1 MDPQERVNRDPST
14 VASATKSQPGR
25 ASSFALVR
33 RLFRNHIRRHLWP
46 IVASIL
52 AMAVAAGATAALVY
66 MVQVVIDGVFVE
78 HDREALLW
86 TAGLV
91 LALFVIRGLGVFA
104 QTLLLGHIS
113 FRLIAGLQTELF
125 RHLIRS
131 DLAFFH
137 DHSPGKLLSSF
148 TSDIGLLRVTVS
160 STVMS
165 FGRDLLT
172 LIALVFVMFK
182 QDWLLASI
190 AFFAFPSGVL
200 PIVGFGR
207 RVRKASRKTQAQVSR
222 LAGRLTDSFQGAR
235 HVKAYGMEQY
245 EIERARADI
254 IAVRKLVMQAAR
266 SRAAMHPVME
276 LLSGLAVVAILVYGG
291 LQVMNGARSAGELF
305 SFLTALAVAYEPLK
319 RLGNW
324 NAQVQE
330 GLAAAERVFGLLDI
344 KPRIVDAPD
353 AKPLALAGGGI
364 RFERVDFSYV
374 PDAPAL
380 RNIDLTVPP
389 GRTVALVGPSGA
401 GKSTILNLIA
411 RFYDVDAGGVSID
424 GQDVRAVTLES
435 LRQAIGLVS
444 QEIVLFDDTIRMNI
458 AYGKPQASEAE
469 IVEAARAAGAHEFI
483 SGLPNGYDSV
493 IGPHGVK
500 LSGGQRQRLVIARA
514 MLKNAPILLL
524 DEATSALDTESER
537 HVQAALAR
545 LKQGRTTVMVA
556 HRLSTIVD
564 ADLIYVMEGGRILE
578 RGTHEE
584 LVAMGGLYA
593 RLYAMQFSGDV
604 AEAEEPDGA
613 IPSASRARA

>member
-1 MDPQERVNRDPST
+1 MTVNRSSL
-14 VASATKSQPGR
+14 ASSPEAEPKQAR
-25 ASSFALVR
+25 SFALVQ

-46 IVASIL
+46 ILASIV
-52 AMAVAAGATAALVY
+52 AMGVTAGATAALVY
-66 MVQVVIDGVFVE
+66 MVQVVTDRVFVE
-78 HDREALLW
+78 HDREALVW
-86 TAGLV
+86 IAGSVLV
-91 LALFVIRGLGVFA
+91 LFVTRGLAVYA

-113 FRLIAGLQTELF
+113 FRLIASLQTELF

-190 AFFAFPSGVL
+190 AFFVFPSGVL

-254 IAVRKLVMQAAR
+254 VAVRKLVMQTAR
-266 SRAAMHPVME
+266 SRAAMHPVLE
-276 LLSGLAVVAILVYGG
+276 LLSGLAVVAILIYGG
-291 LQVMNGARSAGELF
+291 LQVMNGTRTQGELF
-305 SFLTALAVAYEPLK
+305 SFLTALALAYEPLK
-319 RLGNW
+319 RLGTW

-344 KPRIVDAPD
+344 KPRIVDLPD
-353 AKPLALAGGGI
+353 AKPLLLSGGSI
-364 RFERVDFSYV
+364 RFERVSFSYL
-374 PDAPAL
+374 PERLAL
-380 RNIDLTVPP
+380 ADIDLVVPP
-389 GRTVALVGPSGA
+389 GKTVALVGPSGA
-401 GKSTILNLIA
+401 GKSTVLNLIA
-411 RFYDVDAGGVSID
+411 RFYDVSAGGVSID
-424 GQDVRAVTLES
+424 GQDVRSVTLES
-435 LRQAIGLVS
+435 LRKAIGLVS
-444 QEIVLFDDTIRMNI
+444 QEIVLFDDTIRTNI
-458 AYGKPQASEAE
+458 AYGKLDAGEAE

-500 LSGGQRQRLVIARA
+500 LSGGQRQRIVIARA

-564 ADLIYVMEGGRILE
+564 ADLIYVMEAGSILE

-584 LVAMGGLYA
+584 LLAQGGLYA
-593 RLYAMQFSGDV
+593 RLHAMQFSGEV
-604 AEAEEPDGA
+604 AEIAEAEDLRAAVP
-613 IPSASRARA
+613 PASRARA

>member
-1 MDPQERVNRDPST
+1 LTDLPKTR
-14 VASATKSQPGR
+14 PGR
-25 ASSFALVR
+25 TSSFALVQ

-46 IVASIL
+46 IFGSLV
-52 AMAVAAGATAALVY
+52 AMAASAAATGALVY
-66 MVQVVIDGVFVE
+66 MVQVVVDSLFVE
-78 HDREALLW
+78 HDREALFW
-86 TAGLV
+86 VAGAV
-91 LALFVIRGLGVFA
+91 LALFVLRGLGIYA

-113 FRLIAGLQTELF
+113 FRLIAGLQIELF

-172 LIALVFVMFK
+172 LIVLVFVMFK

-235 HVKAYGMEQY
+235 HVKAYGMEGY
-245 EIERARADI
+245 EIERARVDI
-254 IAVRKLVMQAAR
+254 IAVRKLVMRAAR
-266 SRAAMHPVME
+266 ARASMHPVME
-276 LLSGLAVVAILVYGG
+276 LLSGLAVVGILVYGG
-291 LQVMNGARSAGELF
+291 LQVMNGVRSAGELF
-305 SFLTALAVAYEPLK
+305 SFLTALAMAYEPLK

-353 AKPLALAGGGI
+353 AKPVALAGGGI
-364 RFERVDFSYV
+364 RFERVNFSYV
-374 PDAPAL
+374 PEKPAL
-380 RNIDLTVPP
+380 SDIDLVVPP

-401 GKSTILNLIA
+401 GKSTVLNLIA
-411 RFYDVDAGGVSID
+411 RFYDVDAGSILID
-424 GQDVRAVTLES
+424 GQDVRAVTLDS

-458 AYGKPQASEAE
+458 AYGKLGASEAE
-469 IVEAARAAGAHEFI
+469 IVEAARSAGAHEFI
-483 SGLPNGYDSV
+483 SGLPQGYDSV

-500 LSGGQRQRLVIARA
+500 LSGGQRQRIVIARA

-545 LKQGRTTVMVA
+545 LKEGRTTVMVA

-564 ADLIYVMEGGRILE
+564 ADLIYVMEAGRILE
-578 RGTHEE
+578 RGTHQE
-584 LVAMGGLYA
+584 LLAKGGLYA
-593 RLYAMQFSGDV
+593 RLYTMQFSGEAV
-604 AEAEEPDGA
+604 EAAEGEELPGDL
-613 IPSASRARA
+613 PSASRARA